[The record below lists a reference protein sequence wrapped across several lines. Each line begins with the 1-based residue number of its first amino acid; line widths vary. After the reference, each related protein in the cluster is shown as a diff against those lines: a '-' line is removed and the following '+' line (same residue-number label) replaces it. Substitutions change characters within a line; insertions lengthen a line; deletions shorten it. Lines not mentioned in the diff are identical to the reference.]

1 MGIGSGLGA
10 QIGFAEESTYGTP
23 VTVTRFLEFN
33 NESVKTELA
42 QVTSMGLGRGRFQRT
57 GRQKTVIKGASGSVE
72 FDLMTKGFGM
82 VLKHCLGGYA
92 NTSIAGSERKALITP
107 DANGLAGLSLTTQIG
122 RPSIDGTCRPFTYE
136 GCKVASWELKNA
148 VDDKVV
154 LIVNLDAETVG
165 TATGLATPSYASGA
179 EIFAFSECAAT
190 LNGASIAIRE
200 FSIKGENG
208 LATDRR
214 RLGNT
219 KGEPIAAAFAKIS
232 GTLDFEFEDLARYG
246 QMVAGTEVANLI
258 LTFTTPTVISGG
270 GPALFKITIP
280 LLVFSG
286 ESPNASGP
294 EIIREPMTFIA
305 IDDGT
310 NPVITLEQRTTDTAA

>member
-1 MGIGSGLGA
+1 MAIGSGLGA
-10 QIGFAEESTYGTP
+10 QIGVAEESTYGTP

-42 QVTSMGLGRGRFQRT
+42 QVTSMGLGRGRFQRA
-57 GRQKTVIKGASGSVE
+57 GRQKTVIKGASGSIE

-122 RPSIDGTCRPFTYE
+122 RPSVDGTVRPFTFE
-136 GCKVASWELKNA
+136 GCKVTSWELKNA
-148 VDDKVV
+148 VDDKLV

-165 TATGLATPSYASGA
+165 TGTSLATATYASGA

-190 LNGASIAIRE
+190 LNGASIALRE

-208 LATDRR
+208 LGTDRR

-219 KGEPIAAAFAKIS
+219 KGQPLAAAFATIS
-232 GTLDFEFEDLARYG
+232 GSLDFEFEDLARYG
-246 QMVAGTEVANLI
+246 KLVAGTEVSNLI